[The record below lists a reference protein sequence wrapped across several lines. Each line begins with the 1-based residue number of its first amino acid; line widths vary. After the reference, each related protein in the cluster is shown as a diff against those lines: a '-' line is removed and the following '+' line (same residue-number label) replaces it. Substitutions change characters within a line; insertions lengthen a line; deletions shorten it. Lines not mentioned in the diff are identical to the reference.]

1 MIPAQQAQ
9 ALQPQELEP
18 QLQEPVSVQEF
29 LQQVLAQEKCRTPER
44 NPKRS
49 SL

>member
-1 MIPAQQAQ
+1 VPQAQ
-9 ALQPQELEP
+9 LEQERQQLPLEP
-18 QLQEPVSVQEF
+18 QFQAQVSVQEF
-29 LQQVLAQEKCRTPER
+29 LQLVLAQEKCRTPER